1 MTKRQRF
8 FSRPSRR
15 AFRHRPRVLLD
26 WNDELKK
33 RRVVQDLTRQ
43 DTDRQDTD
51 RMGEGVSGGKDPTGW
66 SAEQLERIW
75 QHTTG

>member
-1 MTKRQRF
+1 MTKQQQF
-8 FSRPSRR
+8 FSRPSRST
-15 AFRHRPRVLLD
+15 FRHRPRVLLD
-26 WNDELKK
+26 WNDELEK

-43 DTDRQDTD
+43 DTDR
-51 RMGEGVSGGKDPTGW
+51 MVEGVSGGKDPTGW